1 MSDTILLELPEDV
14 LLNALRRL
22 SPSRRRWLFA
32 VLENEDAI
40 SMQPVSAT
48 MLDSLS
54 DVIAI
59 GGDALVDSERL
70 YDDACGA

>member
-1 MSDTILLELPEDV
+1 MSETILLELPEDV

-40 SMQPVSAT
+40 GVHPVPAAT
-48 MLDSLS
+48 LDSLS
-54 DVIAI
+54 DMTAI